1 MRQIAILSG
10 KGGTG
15 KTSITSAFISLVK
28 DGVFADCD
36 VDASDL
42 FLILTPTIKEEH
54 LFLGGNTAII
64 HQENCTGCNQCYEVC
79 NFNAVKTTDKKYS
92 INQYACEGCNYCV
105 LVCPRKAIELKQ
117 NNAGYW
123 YLSDTRFGK
132 MVHAKLFPG
141 EENSGKLV
149 TMVRHQARLLAEEG
163 KKDTI
168 IIDGPPGIGCPVI
181 STLSGVDNVVVVTEP
196 TKSGLSDLKRIA
208 LTAEHFRIPI
218 SVIINKY
225 TLNKDMAKQIE
236 KYCKEKKYT
245 ILGRLAFDKIF
256 TEAMI
261 EKKSVIE
268 MNPKADISQ
277 KLVEIAKKI
286 NLNIKEEY
294 L

>member
-15 KTSITSAFISLVK
+15 KTSITAAFISLVK

-54 LFLGGNTAII
+54 LFLGGKTAII
-64 HQENCTGCNQCYEVC
+64 HQENCTSCNKCYEVC
-79 NFNAVKTTDKKYS
+79 NFNAVKIVDGKYS

-105 LVCPRKAIELKQ
+105 LVCPTKTIELKQ

-132 MVHAKLFPG
+132 LVHAKLFPG

-149 TMVRHQARLLAEEG
+149 TMVRHQARLLAEES

-181 STLSGVDNVVVVTEP
+181 STLSGVDDVIVVTEP
-196 TKSGLSDLKRIA
+196 TRSGLSDLKRVA
-208 LTAEHFRIPI
+208 LTAKHFHIPI

-225 TLNKDMAKQIE
+225 TLNEDMSNKIE
-236 KYCKEKKYT
+236 EYCQEKEYT

-268 MNPKADISQ
+268 MNPKANISRN
-277 KLVEIAKKI
+277 LIEIAKKI
-286 NLNIKEEY
+286 HFNIKGKY